1 MVGSI
6 KDIPRCTEVGPL
18 KVPSRHGPDHTT
30 RTNLLPSQRRA
41 VALGICRV
49 LLATK
54 SEMTYVPRE
63 QTVNA
68 LGTCPSVSALTEQ
81 LR

>member
-1 MVGSI
+1 MDLI
-6 KDIPRCTEVGPL
+6 TPRGL
-18 KVPSRHGPDHTT
+18 SYSRVSDV
-30 RTNLLPSQRRA
+30 Q
-41 VALGICRV
+41 VALGICRA
-49 LLATK
+49 LFATK

-68 LGTCPSVSALTEQ
+68 LGTYPSVSALTEP